1 MSVCLL
7 VLVVWLVLVLVV
19 WLVLVDSLVHQC
31 HVSHTSMPC
40 VSCINAMCLIHQCH
54 VSHACRYSAFVLI
67 LSMLCVEKPCIS
79 AGQVLSRDPPTG
91 INLEALKV

>member
-7 VLVVWLVLVLVV
+7 VILVV

-31 HVSHTSMPC
+31 HVSH
-40 VSCINAMCLIHQCH
+40 AY
-54 VSHACRYSAFVLI
+54 RYSAFVLI

-79 AGQVLSRDPPTG
+79 HVAIVLV
-91 INLEALKV
+91 LLCM